1 MPLPHGNAM
10 FAMSGACGTDR
21 FARRNFRIASSPLS
35 RRTPVQRKK
44 TAAAPWQDARRV
56 LIVDL
61 YDKPLR
67 RRQRH
72 RHGSIQVTLERHF
85 MRKTSAVRSLYGH
98 VMHELG
104 QRIVGGKVKPGE
116 VLPREETLAESLQ
129 VSRTALRE
137 ALKVL
142 SAKGLIESR
151 TGVGARVLEKR
162 HWNQLDADV
171 LAWRC
176 ASMPTDDF
184 VDKLVEMREVIE
196 PAAAAAAARR
206 RTAEQLAAIDTA
218 FRAMDA
224 AQTLDEWT
232 AADLQFHDAVLH
244 ATGNELLQ
252 SLFSVVETA
261 LGTFFTLS
269 ARTATNFKYSLPH
282 HQKVLEAIRRKQPEV
297 ARKAMHSMIADSQAN
312 LQHSRGRA
320 RKKASA

>member
-1 MPLPHGNAM
+1 M
-10 FAMSGACGTDR
+10 
-21 FARRNFRIASSPLS
+21 RRPI
-35 RRTPVQRKK
+35 
-44 TAAAPWQDARRV
+44 
-56 LIVDL
+56 
-61 YDKPLR
+61 
-67 RRQRH
+67 
-72 RHGSIQVTLERHF
+72 
-85 MRKTSAVRSLYGH
+85 AVRNLYGH

-104 QRIVGGKVKPGE
+104 QRIVSGKVKPGD

-142 SAKGLIESR
+142 CSKGLIESR
-151 TGVGARVLEKR
+151 TGVGARVLEER

-176 ASMPTDDF
+176 ALMPTNDF

-196 PAAAAAAARR
+196 PAAATSAARR
-206 RTAEQLAAIDTA
+206 RTPAQLAAIDEA
-218 FRAMDA
+218 YQAMDA

-232 AADLQFHDAVLH
+232 EADLLFHDAVLH

-261 LGTFFTLS
+261 LGMFFALS
-269 ARTATNFKYSLPH
+269 ARTASNFKYSLPH

-297 ARKAMHSMIADSQAN
+297 ARKAMLAMIADSQAN
-312 LQHSRGRA
+312 LQRSRL
-320 RKKASA
+320 RKKTRA